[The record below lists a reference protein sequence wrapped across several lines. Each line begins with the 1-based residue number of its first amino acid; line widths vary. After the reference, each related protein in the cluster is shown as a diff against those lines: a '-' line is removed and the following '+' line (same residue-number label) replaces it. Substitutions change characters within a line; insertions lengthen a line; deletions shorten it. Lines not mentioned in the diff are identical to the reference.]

1 VNSLFTRFT
10 AFDTSATPSSEAE
23 AEYKP
28 DVTIYKRE
36 KEPPT
41 RTITS
46 FQNMEMFVEFKH
58 GSSSDPFATEEKF
71 FPKLFNNTCASRG
84 QITLYSVRQQA
95 YQFRTSILT
104 VGIFGNVARLFRWD
118 RTGCKVTVPID
129 YSSREGNLQLTE
141 FFLRLDRM
149 ADDPEAR
156 GWDPTVEDATE
167 EEGEDFAEAVR
178 MACEGRPKP
187 KQRKTRKQRK
197 EAEGEE
203 VMPDPMFRKLVQ
215 GVGDPSR
222 YPRKKV
228 YVLDGDAEKGYI
240 VGRPTSVLK
249 APTGRATR
257 GFVGMSVDT
266 KELVFLKDSWR
277 PDVEGIQPEDS
288 WYQMLLKK
296 KQKKKHEGMKYIGA
310 YSHGSD
316 VYATRKFVRCE
327 DKKQRTITHLYAKDH
342 GRVESMMGYVHHRVV
357 QSELYLPL
365 EMFRDSKHLT
375 SIMYDIANGAF
386 LLPVQCFLGIDL
398 VCSPRIY
405 TRGRGIS
412 PRPQPWERYD

>member
-10 AFDTSATPSSEAE
+10 ASDTSATPSSEAE

-28 DVTIYKRE
+28 DVTIYER
-36 KEPPT
+36 KEEDPT
-41 RTITS
+41 GAITS
-46 FQNMEMFVEFKH
+46 FQKMEMFVEFKH
-58 GSSSDPFATEEKF
+58 GNTSDPFATEEKN
-71 FPKLFNNTCASRG
+71 FPKLFKNTCASRG

-104 VGIFGNVARLFRWD
+104 VGIFGNVVRLFRWE
-118 RTGCKVTVPID
+118 RTGCKVTVPIK
-129 YSSREGNLQLTE
+129 YSTEEGNRQLTE

-156 GWDPTVEDATE
+156 GWDPTVEEATKE
-167 EEGEDFAEAVR
+167 EIKDFTKAVR
-178 MACEGRPKP
+178 TVCKRRPKSE
-187 KQRKTRKQRK
+187 RKEAYEQM
-197 EAEGEE
+197 EAEGEKKAS
-203 VMPDPMFRKLVQ
+203 DSMFLKLVDS
-215 GVGDPSR
+215 VGHPSR
-222 YPRKKV
+222 YQRRKV
-228 YVLDGDAEKGYI
+228 CVLEGEVARGYI

-257 GFVGMSVDT
+257 GFAAMSMET

-288 WYQMLLKK
+288 WYQMLLNKDLK
-296 KQKKKHEGMKYIGA
+296 EHEGMKYIGA

-316 VYATRKFVRCE
+316 VYATKNFIRCE

-342 GRVESMMGYVHHRVV
+342 GRVEAMMGYIHHRVV

-365 EMFRDSKHLT
+365 EMFIDSKHLT
-375 SIMYDIANGAF
+375 SIMYDVANGSF
-386 LLPVQCFLGIDL
+386 L
-398 VCSPRIY
+398 
-405 TRGRGIS
+405 
-412 PRPQPWERYD
+412 